1 MDLQGYRLLTEQVAL
16 RITGDDA
23 TSWLNGQV
31 TNNVATL
38 APGESVY
45 ALVVSVKGKIEADAW
60 IARADDGFWMVIDRA
75 VVDALTARFEAQII
89 MEDVTVEATDRS
101 VITVLG
107 PVPEDVSAPRLPTN
121 RIGVEALDLLVGPND
136 VDSLVARLGLKPVS
150 AETWER
156 VRIEHGRPRFG
167 TDFGIA
173 NYPQEA
179 GLRDLAVSFT
189 KGCYVGQEV
198 VCTLENRGK
207 LNRRLMRL
215 RFDRAHDESPALAD
229 ESGKE
234 VGSITSWTSTGT
246 EVLALGYLRASAAE
260 APRILW
266 RETPAE
272 ILGPAGI

>member
-1 MDLQGYRLLTEQVAL
+1 MELQGYRLLTEHVAL

-23 TSWLNGQV
+23 TTWLNGQV

-38 APGESVY
+38 AVGDSVY

-60 IARADDGFWMVIDRA
+60 IARAEEGFWMVIDRA
-75 VVDALTARFEAQII
+75 AVEPVTARFEAQII
-89 MEDVTVEATDRS
+89 MEDVTVVATDRA

-107 PVPEDVSAPRLPTN
+107 PTPELAAVRFRTN
-121 RIGVEALDLLVGPND
+121 RIGLEGHDLLVEPAE
-136 VDSLVARLGLKPVS
+136 VEPTLAALGLKPIS

-156 VRIEHGRPRFG
+156 VRIERGRPRFG

-179 GLRDLAVSFT
+179 GLKDLAVSFT

-215 RFDRAHDESPALAD
+215 RFERAHDESPTLAD

-234 VGSITSWTSTGT
+234 VGAVTSWTSTGT
-246 EVLALGYLRASAAE
+246 EVLALGYLRASAAD
-260 APRILW
+260 RVLW
-266 RETPAE
+266 HQTPAE